1 MSASKYKPMGDKEWL
16 EFSNSINQ
24 VDVDFTVHHQEQK
37 LIEQAVIDRIW
48 QQGLVIVPKE
58 FLAWMPDGIDD
69 SMPVTLYAQQLN
81 KGGA

>member
-1 MSASKYKPMGDKEWL
+1 MTYKPMEISERIHLGCKVIVWEGDIK
-16 EFSNSINQ
+16 
-24 VDVDFTVHHQEQK
+24 T
-37 LIEQAVIDRIW
+37 IEQAVLARIAE
-48 QQGLVIVPKE
+48 QGLVIVPKE